1 MRNLT
6 SLSISVPTSHHL
18 PLHARPSPSSCH
30 VSAAAAVLSVGT
42 SQHRLDSPTSLM
54 APTSSPVGCVSGATA
69 PIMQLASSA
78 VSRPLD
84 DQIHLQQVRQQQIH
98 PQQQLHQQQQRQES
112 HVTGSR
118 PRAYSDAGLLQ
129 LQLSRGEHPLNG
141 IQPATGLQPGNRNAV
156 YSPKTAIGFNGTFN
170 AATTTT
176 ASSSFVSD
184 PPVTQQRKQ
193 QMPQLPIIPPLM
205 APPPAPVSAR
215 PLNLTNVTH
224 SVPTSVHHKPPTVSD
239 QTNQQVV
246 HCHLSS
252 IINT

>member
-6 SLSISVPTSHHL
+6 SLSISVPTSHHP

-30 VSAAAAVLSVGT
+30 VSAAAAVLSVAT

-54 APTSSPVGCVSGATA
+54 APTSSPVGCVSGAAA

-141 IQPATGLQPGNRNAV
+141 IQPASGLQPGNRNGI

-176 ASSSFVSD
+176 ASSSFVTD
-184 PPVTQQRKQ
+184 PPDSLHHLCT
-193 QMPQLPIIPPLM
+193 LPRTVERQSREEAVDSFPLCRLL
-205 APPPAPVSAR
+205 SLLRCFAR
-215 PLNLTNVTH
+215 
-224 SVPTSVHHKPPTVSD
+224 
-239 QTNQQVV
+239 Q
-246 HCHLSS
+246 HLLL
-252 IINT
+252 